1 MPTDDPRI
9 HTREFHVR
17 YYECDAFGHLNNANY
32 LRYMQE
38 AAFDASARV
47 GFDRFRYEDMGS
59 TWLIYETE
67 IEYLQPILYG
77 DTVQVTTW
85 VIDFHRAR
93 SRRAYEFYKNGSNQ
107 LAAKAVTDWVYIDRE
122 SGKPLTI
129 PNGLSSAFSI
139 DGMIDKF
146 PPRKRF
152 PEAPP
157 PPQGVFEVRRKVSW
171 QEIDLA
177 QHVNN
182 AAYLNYID
190 DCGMQVIAA
199 HHWPVQ
205 RMIREGFAIIIRKHQ
220 IHYASPAILDDELS
234 ITTWV
239 SDIRRSMATR
249 HYVIHR
255 VGDNAFIASIH
266 SLGVWVEL
274 SSGRPIRIP
283 QELLDDFAP
292 NITTSSVDK

>member
-1 MPTDDPRI
+1 MQTNDPRV
-9 HTREFHVR
+9 HTREFRVR

-38 AAFDASARV
+38 AAFDASAAL
-47 GFDRFRYEDMGS
+47 GFDRFRFESLGA

-77 DTVQVTTW
+77 DTVQVTTY
-85 VIDFHRAR
+85 VIDFHRVK
-93 SRRAYEFYKNGSNQ
+93 SRRAYEFYKNGSHQ
-107 LAAKAVTDWVYIDRE
+107 LAARAVTDWVYIDRF
-122 SGKPLTI
+122 SRKPLTI
-129 PNGLSSAFSI
+129 PDELRSAYSI
-139 DGMIDKF
+139 EGTGEKF
-146 PPRKRF
+146 PQRKKF
-152 PEAPP
+152 PEAPTP
-157 PPQGVFEVRRKVSW
+157 PPGLFNVHRKVSW
-171 QEIDLA
+171 QEIDQA

-199 HHWPVQ
+199 HRWPVQ
-205 RMIREGFAIIIRKHQ
+205 RMIQEGFAIIIRKHQ

-239 SDIRRSMATR
+239 SDLRRSMATR

-255 VGDNAFIASIH
+255 VRDNALIAAVH

-274 SSGRPIRIP
+274 SSSRPIRIP
-283 QELLDDFAP
+283 QQLLDDFAP
-292 NITTSSVDK
+292 NITNISNE